1 MQSHSRRL
9 CLSAMQPVRKE
20 ALMEKSPMD
29 LAEAKYSF
37 FKLQKKNH
45 DVMIYPYVKVRGL
58 TKGEE
63 HLCVL
68 TDCI

>member
-9 CLSAMQPVRKE
+9 CLSAKE

-37 FKLQKKNH
+37 SKLQQKEKKKS
-45 DVMIYPYVKVRGL
+45 DDLP
-58 TKGEE
+58 
-63 HLCVL
+63 LC
-68 TDCI
+68 

>member
-9 CLSAMQPVRKE
+9 CLSAKE

-37 FKLQKKNH
+37 SKLQQKEKKH
-45 DVMIYPYVKVRGL
+45 DVMICPYVKVHGL
-58 TKGEE
+58 TKGQE

>member
-1 MQSHSRRL
+1 
-9 CLSAMQPVRKE
+9 
-20 ALMEKSPMD
+20 MD

-37 FKLQKKNH
+37 SKLEQKQKKLN
-45 DVMIYPYVKVRGL
+45 VMIYPYVKVRGL